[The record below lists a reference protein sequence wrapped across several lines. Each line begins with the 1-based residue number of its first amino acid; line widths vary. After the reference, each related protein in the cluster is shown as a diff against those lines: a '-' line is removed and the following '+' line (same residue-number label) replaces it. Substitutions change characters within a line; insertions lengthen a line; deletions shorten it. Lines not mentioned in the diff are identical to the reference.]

1 MVLQPRNRT
10 LGSLMLRLLV
20 PRALLLV
27 GLAVAVLLGHAM
39 AVAVASNR
47 PRSHPPSALVMPTWT
62 AADAAA
68 HPECTP
74 AVDWPRGTPAPYLMV
89 HDFQADA
96 ERKMAFSRVW
106 RRTHNATEV
115 DDVWVVGVCG
125 GRP

>member
-1 MVLQPRNRT
+1 MA
-10 LGSLMLRLLV
+10 LRLLV

-27 GLAVAVLLGHAM
+27 GVAVAILLGHAM
-39 AVAVASNR
+39 AFALSSHQH
-47 PRSHPPSALVMPTWT
+47 RSHAPNVLVMPAWT

-68 HPECTP
+68 HPECTS
-74 AVDWPRGTPAPYLMV
+74 ARDWPRGTPAPYLMV
-89 HDFQADA
+89 HDFRAHT